1 MYSPL
6 ENTTI
11 ILLSICLHINFLMFE
26 KELYTFININMVQIY
41 IIVNRN
47 IQKKAHTN
55 QMHIYL
61 YRILI
66 FIFTIGIFTMKTE

>member
-11 ILLSICLHINFLMFE
+11 ILLSLCLHINFLTFE
-26 KELYTFININMVQIY
+26 KELHTSININMVQIY

-47 IQKKAHTN
+47 IQKKHT
-55 QMHIYL
+55 
-61 YRILI
+61 RIKCMY
-66 FIFTIGIFTMKTE
+66 TYTEY